1 METLY
6 KTNSTV
12 STPVILWLIKRN
24 AYLVFVP
31 ISGTELLKLLKFPN
45 DKDAFCYINEMT
57 TGAYWADCQEN
68 QPCD

>member
-1 METLY
+1 MKYIFGLY
-6 KTNSTV
+6 
-12 STPVILWLIKRN
+12 PVLGTELLGLYTI
-24 AYLVFVP
+24 P
-31 ISGTELLKLLKFPN
+31 GTELLKLLKFPN